1 MPKIARPQRTKAVE
15 KWLQA
20 EIREQKVRYKI
31 IEREMN
37 VTIAPQREEWFR
49 AFEQRIQTRGF
60 NVHADMTRKIKP
72 EEIYPKPKRKSKV
85 VF

>member
-1 MPKIARPQRTKAVE
+1 ME
-15 KWLQA
+15 KWLREEA
-20 EIREQKVRYKI
+20 KEQKARYKI
-31 IEREMN
+31 IEHEMN
-37 VTIAPQREEWFR
+37 VTIAPQREEWIR

-72 EEIYPKPKRKSKV
+72 EEIYPKPKGKSKV

>member
-1 MPKIARPQRTKAVE
+1 MPKIARPERTKAVE
-15 KWLQA
+15 KWLR
-20 EIREQKVRYKI
+20 EETKEQKARYKI

-37 VTIAPQREEWFR
+37 VTIASEREAWIR

-60 NVHADMTRKIKP
+60 NIHADMLRKIKP
-72 EEIYPKPKRKSKV
+72 EELYPKPKRKFKV

>member
-1 MPKIARPQRTKAVE
+1 MPKIARPKRTKAVE
-15 KWLQA
+15 KWLREEA
-20 EIREQKVRYKI
+20 KEQKARYKI

-72 EEIYPKPKRKSKV
+72 EELYPQPKRKFKV